1 MLNKWLVQ
9 NNLTLTRRGE
19 RVIDIAIV
27 IGLILV
33 FGIVGGIEVGSILLP
48 WER

>member
-1 MLNKWLVQ
+1 MLAKWLTQ
-9 NNLTLTRRGE
+9 NNLRLTRRGE
-19 RVIDIAIV
+19 RVIDVAIV
-27 IGLILV
+27 IGLILA